1 MLGLMFGASR
11 PVRARATSAGVTP
24 ALSATCGSHVAF
36 ALAALATISACMPIR
51 YVTQASAGQ
60 EQLLRR
66 AVPLE
71 TAQQASHIKP
81 EVRALLRR
89 IPEIKA
95 FGERNGLKPTE
106 NYTTYSELFRPEV
119 LWVVSASEPLRFRP
133 RTWRFPVVG
142 SFTYLG
148 WFGRADADGFAR
160 DLRADGLDVDVRP
173 SHAYSTLG
181 WFKDPVVSTMID
193 QGPEALGELA
203 DVVLH
208 ESLHATFYV
217 AGQST
222 LNESV
227 AKFVG
232 DTLALRYL
240 DQTLGADT
248 FERVRYV
255 DARREEESRG
265 MAMREAYT
273 SLEAL
278 YASRQ
283 STATKSAEKSR
294 LLRELRIR
302 SQLRRAPNNATLI
315 QYKTYGSGQEQMEH
329 MLALCNNS
337 FPRFLRTLE
346 TERTRFEAA
355 EAHAEPGA
363 LLAKI
368 AACLP

>member
-1 MLGLMFGASR
+1 VKSR
-11 PVRARATSAGVTP
+11 PENCLARA
-24 ALSATCGSHVAF
+24 ALSVAF
-36 ALAALATISACMPIR
+36 ALSTTSCLPVR

-60 EQLLRR
+60 EDLLRR

-71 TAQQASHIKP
+71 QAQAASHIKP
-81 EVRALLRR
+81 RVRDLLRR

-95 FGERNGLKPTE
+95 FGEAHGLRPTQ
-106 NYTTYSELFRPEV
+106 NYTTYSELFRPQV
-119 LWVVSASEPLRFRP
+119 LWVVSASHPLAFRA
-133 RTWRFPVVG
+133 RTWKFPIVG

-148 WFGRADADGFAR
+148 WFKREEADAFAG
-160 DLRADGLDVDVRP
+160 DLRKQGLDVDIRP

-193 QGPEALGELA
+193 EGPEALGELA

-232 DTLALRYL
+232 DELALRYL
-240 DQTLGADT
+240 DQAVGEDS

-255 DARREEESRG
+255 DARREEKSRG
-265 MAMREAYT
+265 DAMRRAYET
-273 SLEAL
+273 LSAL
-278 YASRQ
+278 YASK
-283 STATKSAEKSR
+283 KSAEQKR
-294 LLRELRIR
+294 IEKREALHELRIH

-315 QYKTYGSGQEQMEH
+315 QYKTYGSGQEEMARLLRACEG
-329 MLALCNNS
+329 S

-346 TERTRFEAA
+346 AA
-355 EAHAEPGA
+355 RPELEKAAGHDDPAR
-363 LLAKI
+363 LLRPLVDR
-368 AACLP
+368 CVR